1 MSLEG
6 KLEDL
11 GLSDIFQILNLS
23 RRTGT
28 LTIRRK
34 EGKGLIVFNHGQV
47 VYASIEDKKKLGRYL
62 LESGVLSNEALEE
75 ALRIQKT
82 GSPRKLL
89 GNILLGL
96 GVITEE
102 QIEEAIKKQI
112 KDIVGD
118 LITSVS
124 GSFSFE
130 LEDYS
135 KIDIKIDDPE
145 TVFLKNGLSTQFLLL
160 ESAR

>member
-34 EGKGLIVFNHGQV
+34 EGKGIIVFNHGQV

-62 LESGVLSNEALEE
+62 LESGVLSNESLED

-82 GSPRKLL
+82 SSPRK
-89 GNILLGL
+89 
-96 GVITEE
+96 
-102 QIEEAIKKQI
+102 
-112 KDIVGD
+112 
-118 LITSVS
+118 TSNPMVKS
-124 GSFSFE
+124 LGSFRRRLVGKSTP
-130 LEDYS
+130 LAP
-135 KIDIKIDDPE
+135 KPMM
-145 TVFLKNGLSTQFLLL
+145 LKCKNM
-160 ESAR
+160 